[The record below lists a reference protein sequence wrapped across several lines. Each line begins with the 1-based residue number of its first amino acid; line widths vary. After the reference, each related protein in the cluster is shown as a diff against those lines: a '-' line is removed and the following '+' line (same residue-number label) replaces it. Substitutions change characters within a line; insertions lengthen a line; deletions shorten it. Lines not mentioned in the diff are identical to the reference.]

1 MAEITEWK
9 LQLNVAGIQLF
20 TPGAGIDRI
29 PQGVYEA
36 KILKSVQLA
45 NKDASKCDNVRFD
58 FEITDAKEKGKKT
71 SIWLPVDMNV
81 GKGLNGQKWK
91 NLLAAVAKDPS
102 VLEKGAVNLGPKN
115 FEGKTAYLHV
125 QEVPGKNEK
134 GQDNLPNVS
143 PITKDQY
150 SSFKSEGYGS
160 AGSNAQN
167 GAASGATM
175 TVTGGAP
182 AAASAVPQ
190 VAAEVTLD

>member
-1 MAEITEWK
+1 MEITEWK
-9 LQLNVAGIQLF
+9 LQLNVAGIPLF

-36 KILKSVQLA
+36 KVLKSVQIP

-58 FEITDAKEKGKKT
+58 FELTDAKEKGKKT

-150 SSFKSEGYGS
+150 QQFKTEGYG
-160 AGSNAQN
+160 AVVGGAQSN
-167 GAASGATM
+167 GTTATM

-182 AAASAVPQ
+182 AGAVPQ